1 MTLLRLVRAA
11 PESPAPTPRVL
22 SMDAWAF
29 RRGRVYG
36 TILVDLDQHRAVE
49 LLPEATAPVVVDWLQ
64 EHRGIAVL
72 RRDRGGVYAEAG
84 RRGAPGAIQVADRFH
99 RLLNLREVIE
109 RLLRRYADQ
118 LEHVPVPGA
127 PGVPI
132 GLLRPDRQVSR
143 ERTRR
148 EMHDR
153 FMAIQQARATG
164 LSISAT
170 ARALGLHRHTIE
182 KYDRRPAAPE
192 RRHTW
197 RHPSALT
204 PYEGYLQE
212 RRRQGARK
220 ALPLWRELRALGYTG
235 AYQNVARFMAALRK
249 LEATGRSGLPRAR
262 GLTARRTVAETRAL
276 RQVVAL
282 GPESGAR
289 VGLLEQFARLI
300 RREGA
305 DPIDELASW
314 KQAAVAT
321 GWEELGTFVAR
332 LEQDQ
337 AAVEAALRLPYS
349 QGQTEGQINRLKM
362 LKRAMFGRANF
373 DLLRKRFLAAT

>member
-1 MTLLRLVRAA
+1 
-11 PESPAPTPRVL
+11 
-22 SMDAWAF
+22 
-29 RRGRVYG
+29 
-36 TILVDLDQHRAVE
+36 
-49 LLPEATAPVVVDWLQ
+49 
-64 EHRGIAVL
+64 
-72 RRDRGGVYAEAG
+72 
-84 RRGAPGAIQVADRFH
+84 
-99 RLLNLREVIE
+99 
-109 RLLRRYADQ
+109 
-118 LEHVPVPGA
+118 
-127 PGVPI
+127 
-132 GLLRPDRQVSR
+132 
-143 ERTRR
+143 
-148 EMHDR
+148 
-153 FMAIQQARATG
+153 

-182 KYDRRPAAPE
+182 KYDRLPAAPE

-197 RHPSALT
+197 RRPSALT

-249 LEATGRSGLPRAR
+249 LDATGGSGLPRAR
-262 GLTARRTVAETRAL
+262 GLTARRTVGLALVRPERRTAAETRAL
-276 RQVVAL
+276 RQVVAG
-282 GPESGAR
+282 GPEIGTL

-300 RREGA
+300 RREGT
-305 DPIDELASW
+305 DPVDELASW